1 MATKLLIL
9 GLLMEKDRHP
19 YEIRQIIKARNW
31 DNVFQLKDG
40 SLYYAVDQMKQ
51 EGFIE
56 VAETI
61 PVPGNNR
68 PDKTVYTI
76 TELGKTAFLERLYSK
91 LELDA
96 YPQHPLF
103 IGLPFAGHT
112 DQTLM
117 EQILVRKMTGCEQRV
132 TRLRGVLELK
142 GDTIPLGAKH
152 LIQGM
157 IRFSVT
163 EYEWLADVLKDA
175 QAGNLSSC
183 GKHELERKH

>member
-9 GLLMEKDRHP
+9 GLLMEKARHP
-19 YEIRQIIKARNW
+19 YEIRQMIKARNW
-31 DNVFQLKDG
+31 DHVFQLKDG

-56 VAETI
+56 ITETI

-76 TELGKTAFLERLYSK
+76 TELGKTAFLERLYDK

-103 IGLPFAGHT
+103 IGLPFAGHA
-112 DQTLM
+112 DQRVM
-117 EQILVRKMTGCEQRV
+117 EQILVRKMKTCEQRV
-132 TRLRGVLELK
+132 TRLKGVLELK
-142 GDTIPLGAKH
+142 GDTIPLGARH

-157 IRFSVT
+157 IRFSET
-163 EYEWLADVLKDA
+163 ESEWLADVLKDA
-175 QAGNLSSC
+175 QAGKLSSC
-183 GKHELERKH
+183 GEHEQKE